1 MKKFAILVD
10 TVSSVGSNGN
20 PEIEDTY
27 VLPLGL
33 TTPSGENVPDVT
45 SHITVEQILESAS
58 KKQYYKT
65 STTKP
70 KLFFDKIDELLKD
83 YERVIYLAISS
94 QLSSQFMHI
103 SQIIATDDKYKD
115 KVWVVDTLSAGV
127 AVEKMVYDIKE
138 LIDNNHKIDY
148 RMLQK
153 IAAQENNGCMQYII
167 CKNLLGVQE
176 GGRIDHFI
184 IKGLAMLQRVPIIL
198 FDQKNTLK
206 ATEGSYDKAVK
217 KIIVWVHKRA
227 KKEHLAVTACTVVYT
242 DEKTKKLVQAYAQVI
257 SEAFNIPLN
266 QIEYRHIMYPV
277 LVHTLFDTMCF
288 YFGFSK

>member
-33 TTPSGENVPDVT
+33 TTPSGENVPDAT

-70 KLFFDKIDELLKD
+70 KLFFDKVDELLKD

-94 QLSSQFMHI
+94 QLSSQFMHL
-103 SQIIATDDKYKD
+103 SQLVATEEKYKD

-127 AVEKMVYDIKE
+127 AIEKMVYDIKE
-138 LIDNNHKIDY
+138 LIDNGYKIDY
-148 RMLQK
+148 RILQK
-153 IAAQENNGCMQYII
+153 IVAQENNGCLQYII

-176 GGRIDHFI
+176 GGRIDHLI
-184 IKGLAMLQRVPIIL
+184 IKGLAMLSRVPIIL

-206 ATEGSYDKAVK
+206 ATESSYDKAVR
-217 KIIVWVHKRA
+217 KIIVWAHKRA
-227 KKEHLAVTACTVVYT
+227 KKQNSAVTACTVVYS
-242 DEKTKKLVQAYAQVI
+242 DENTKKLVQAYAQVI
-257 SEAFNIPLN
+257 SSTFNIPLN

-288 YFGFSK
+288 YFGFNK